1 MCERE
6 REGRDGQREVGNP
19 NAARIARRKGSDAA
33 SHPLIPTCSVSR
45 AAMALSSRI
54 LASSA
59 VSAATSAAFFS
70 SLISCA
76 LKVLRMNE

>member
-1 MCERE
+1 
-6 REGRDGQREVGNP
+6 
-19 NAARIARRKGSDAA
+19 
-33 SHPLIPTCSVSR
+33 
-45 AAMALSSRI
+45 MALSSRI

-76 LKVLRMNE
+76 LKVNE